1 MIFLASCLSVFVVVV
16 VACLSV
22 FVCLFQEYVVPEE
35 YVQTMRESMLKRCPV
50 SSYEEVRGV
59 FAKDLGESPETVSAL
74 LTSFLHYCLCVL
86 SNTTACRKA
95 AE

>member
-1 MIFLASCLSVFVVVV
+1 VIFLASCLNVFVR
-16 VACLSV
+16 
-22 FVCLFQEYVVPEE
+22 LFQEYVVPEE

-50 SSYEEVRGV
+50 SSYEEVRQV